1 MSQTRWLLLIVGL
14 PSGATP
20 QARVS
25 TWRKLKRS
33 GALGLR
39 DSVYLLPSTGDATEM
54 ANWIAGEVRAVGGEA
69 QIAHLT
75 SIAGLDD
82 DTLVERFNALRDA
95 DYSEIEGELAP
106 VLKRAK
112 ESEDH
117 SRLRAELRRAAQRLE
132 DLARIDFFKAPLG
145 PRVRALVE
153 QARTLLESGERAPG
167 ALGPQSPPLD
177 RGSYQGRLWATRARP
192 KVDRLAS
199 AWLIRHFVDPAA
211 RFGFLAEGEKPA
223 RDALTF
229 DTFGGDF
236 THEGDDCTF
245 EVLVRRFGLD
255 SPGLATLAQ
264 VVHNA
269 DLNDEKFDRQEHAG
283 LLAVVAGLV
292 QSITDDQ
299 ALVLAAYPVFSAL
312 RTAFASE
319 APQPTARPRARKPKA
334 RVAPRRRKRTS

>member
-14 PSGATP
+14 PSGASA

-25 TWRKLKRS
+25 TWRKLKKS
-33 GALGLR
+33 GALGIR

-75 SIAGLDD
+75 SITGLDD
-82 DTLVERFNALRDA
+82 EALVERFNALRDA
-95 DYSEIEGELAP
+95 DYTEIESELEP
-106 VLKRAK
+106 VVKKAK
-112 ESEDH
+112 QSGDT

-132 DLARIDFFKAPLG
+132 EVARIDFFKAPG
-145 PRVRALVE
+145 GQRVRALVE
-153 QARTLLESGERAPG
+153 QARTLIESGERPPG
-167 ALGPQSPPLD
+167 ALGHQSPPLD
-177 RGSYQGRLWATRARP
+177 RASYQGRLWATRARP

-199 AWLIRHFVDPAA
+199 AWLIRHFIDPAA

-255 SPGLATLAQ
+255 SPGLATVAQ

-269 DLNDEKFDRQEHAG
+269 DLNDEKFDRQEHTGLVAVIAG
-283 LLAVVAGLV
+283 LIQNV
-292 QSITDDQ
+292 SDDQ
-299 ALVLAAYPVFSAL
+299 ALILAAYPLFSAL
-312 RTAFASE
+312 KTAFETE
-319 APQPTARPRARKPKA
+319 AARPVVPSRARKPRA
-334 RVAPRRRKRTS
+334 RPARRRGRTS